1 MVELSRRLRQ
11 ADETIG
17 SLVLLDVPGRVAKVL
32 LEHASPGEPA
42 TLVKPLTHQTI
53 AQMIGASRE
62 TVSRALAE
70 FQEKQ
75 LISVQRR
82 IVTIVDRA
90 ALQARTRP
98 RL

>member
-1 MVELSRRLRQ
+1 
-11 ADETIG
+11 
-17 SLVLLDVPGRVAKVL
+17 
-32 LEHASPGEPA
+32 
-42 TLVKPLTHQTI
+42 
-53 AQMIGASRE
+53 MIGASRE
-62 TVSRALAE
+62 TVSRAMAE